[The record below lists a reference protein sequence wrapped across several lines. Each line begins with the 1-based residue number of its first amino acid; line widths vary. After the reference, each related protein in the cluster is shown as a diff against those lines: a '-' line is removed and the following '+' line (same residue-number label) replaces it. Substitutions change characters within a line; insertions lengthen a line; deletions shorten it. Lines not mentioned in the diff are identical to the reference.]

1 MLGYTLDEVDR
12 MIASIII
19 ARRNCHD
26 EIHDSLTQAIDLLNG
41 LVVEGHIS

>member
-19 ARRNCHD
+19 ARRNCPD
-26 EIHDSLTQAIDLLNG
+26 AIHDSLTQAIDLLNG
-41 LVVEGHIS
+41 LVAEGHIS